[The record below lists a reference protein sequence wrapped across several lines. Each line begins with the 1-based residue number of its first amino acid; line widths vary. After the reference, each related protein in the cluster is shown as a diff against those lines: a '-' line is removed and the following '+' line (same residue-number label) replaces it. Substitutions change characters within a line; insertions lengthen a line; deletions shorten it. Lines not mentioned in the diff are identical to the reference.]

1 MSAEAATRRE
11 RDRFL
16 LVNEVALAVVTMA
29 AIVGMHRLFVDGSY
43 WGALVVQ
50 ALAAHV
56 TVAALRRAGLQV
68 LPAAVATAALAM
80 VFITW
85 TRFPDTTRWLLPTPD
100 TFGALGDDLS
110 SAWRVFGDV
119 RAPAPVENG
128 FIAASAG
135 AVWLLVFIA
144 DWAAFRVSA
153 TFEALLPSTTLFI
166 FAAALG
172 GPGSP
177 VAGATVFSCASLL
190 YVLLHRTASQER
202 SSRWAGGRRVQG
214 RWSLVGTGAVLVGVA
229 VIAGAVAGPKLP
241 GAGAD
246 PVVAWREI
254 NKDEPTRVV
263 LSPIVQLETKLIEQ
277 PDVEVFNVRS
287 ERASYWR
294 LTSLDSFDGQIW
306 RSSYR
311 TDDAQGELPQA
322 YDQAASTSTVTQTI
336 TIEALSS
343 VWLPAAFE
351 PVAIDTGDQPTDFD
365 ERSSTLMVDRDV
377 ETSDGYTY
385 EVTSQIVDW
394 SDDELRTASEDVPGE
409 VADTYLDLPDDFPD
423 SAAALAAD
431 ITEGEATPF
440 DRALAL
446 QDHLRSEFTYDQT
459 VGPGHSQDA
468 LLSFLFETRRGYC
481 EQFAASFAALARSV
495 DLPARVAIGFT
506 QGINYPDD
514 PTLYRVRGVHA
525 HAWPEVFLGEY
536 GWVPFEPTPQRGP
549 PDAGNWLGIEP
560 AQDTSRGGA
569 APSPDDGSGSGE
581 GDGGPADIGAAGDDQ
596 RSPEGG
602 LGAEGSATAPTA
614 TDRSPGLPQPLRDAA
629 RPLGAIALVYA
640 VVVPLAI
647 AVQQLV
653 RRRRASTPAGRA
665 QYLWRRTVD
674 RASAVG
680 VRLPPSMTIAEM
692 ADRIAHDMPP
702 AADAVQALARTM
714 EAIVYAET
722 PPSPAEVA
730 LAREAWA
737 GVVAEARRRRSWP
750 RRALGYLDA
759 RRLLDAPGERRT
771 TRQATELA
779 SPV

>member
-1 MSAEAATRRE
+1 MSGETPTRRE

-56 TVAALRRAGLQV
+56 TVAALRRAGLRV
-68 LPAAVATAALAM
+68 LPAAFATAALGV

-85 TRFPDTTRWLLPTPD
+85 TRFPDTARWLLPTPD

-153 TFEALLPSTTLFI
+153 TFEALLPGTTLFI

-229 VIAGAVAGPKLP
+229 VVGGAVAGPKLP

-311 TDDAQGELPQA
+311 TDDAQGELPRA
-322 YDQAASTSTVTQTI
+322 YDQAASTSAVTQTI

-394 SDDELRTASEDVPGE
+394 SDDELRTADEDAPDE
-409 VADTYLDLPDDFPD
+409 VTGTYLDLPGDFPE
-423 SAAALAAD
+423 SAAALASD
-431 ITEGEATPF
+431 ITEGQATPF

-446 QDHLRSEFTYDQT
+446 QNYLRSEFTYDQT

-569 APSPDDGSGSGE
+569 APSPDDESGSGE
-581 GDGGPADIGAAGDDQ
+581 GGGGPADIGAAGDDQ

-602 LGAEGSATAPTA
+602 LGAEGSASAPTA
-614 TDRSPGLPQPLRDAA
+614 TDRSPGLPQPLRDAV
-629 RPLGAIALVYA
+629 RPLGALALAYA

-653 RRRRASTPAGRA
+653 RRRRASTPAARA
-665 QYLWRRTVD
+665 QYLWRRAVD

-692 ADRIAHDMPP
+692 ADRMAHDMPST
-702 AADAVQALARTM
+702 ADAIQALARTM

-730 LAREAWA
+730 RAREAWT
-737 GVVAEARRRRSWP
+737 GVVAESRRRRSWP
-750 RRALGYLDA
+750 RRALAYLDV
-759 RRLLDAPGERRT
+759 RRLLAAPGERRT
-771 TRQATELA
+771 THQAAELA
-779 SPV
+779 SPA